1 LTAFAACGG
10 TTTVAPSSVP
20 DAGVFLDGGS
30 VAPNDA
36 AATTGGTTGATT
48 GGGTTGATTGGGTTG
63 ATTGATTGGGTT
75 AGGTTG
81 SGGTTAGSTTGSGGT
96 TGGTT
101 GGGSDGGVSMCA
113 PSPAPFAANTF
124 GVVADADYV
133 YTFYNTGIARI
144 PKSGGAPELVI
155 DLVHIGFADGDS
167 LMVDDQYVYWR
178 WNYRVGMSNGTEID
192 RAPKVPGGTQT
203 DIFNGPFIDSCVMN
217 GDHIF
222 YNTDGSQDVGAIAK
236 DGSGKRVVSTAA
248 HQMVA
253 LIAADADYV
262 YWTSFALG
270 ASGLERAPVG
280 GGAAT
285 RIAVW
290 NSSNPTGLVGK
301 GVADDAAVYLF
312 DYGSIR
318 RVLKSDPQLATLFA
332 GSPGTSLQGL
342 ALDGTN
348 LYWATTD
355 GTHNHYWLLRGGKD
369 GTGLATLV
377 DSAGFDFGL
386 AVTGDSVYF
395 SEPQMMRICK

>member
-1 LTAFAACGG
+1 MTLLAGCGG
-10 TTTVAPSSVP
+10 NGTTVTPTNVP
-20 DAGVFLDGGS
+20 DAGSLVPSDDAGMTGGTTASGDNHGKVTGGS
-30 VAPNDA
+30 S
-36 AATTGGTTGATT
+36 ATTGGTS
-48 GGGTTGATTGGGTTG
+48 GTTT
-63 ATTGATTGGGTT
+63 
-75 AGGTTG
+75 
-81 SGGTTAGSTTGSGGT
+81 SGGT
-96 TGGTT
+96 TGTTTSGGTT
-101 GGGSDGGVSMCA
+101 GTTTSGGTSGTGGTSGGTTGGSDGGVSMCA

-124 GVVADADYV
+124 GVVADASYL

-144 PKSGGAPELVI
+144 PRNGGAPELVI

-203 DIFNGPFIDSCVMN
+203 DLFNGPFIDSYVMN

-312 DYGSIR
+312 DYGSIS

-332 GSPGTSLQGL
+332 GSPGTSLQGM

-369 GTGLATLV
+369 GTGLTTLV